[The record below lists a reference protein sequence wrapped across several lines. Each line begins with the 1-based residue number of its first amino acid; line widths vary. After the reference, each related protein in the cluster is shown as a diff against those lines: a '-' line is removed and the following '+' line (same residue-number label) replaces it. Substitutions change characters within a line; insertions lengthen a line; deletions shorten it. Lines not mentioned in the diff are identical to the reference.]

1 MSDTLKWSED
11 FSVGNDLI
19 DSQHRDLFAL
29 VALIAEM
36 AARPEPTPEDET
48 VVART
53 LLALRNYVRVHFS
66 DEERLMA
73 EAGYPELLEHI
84 EEHRTFAE
92 WLGILENAH
101 RTPDYSFSKTVRH
114 MSRYLADWLVD
125 HILGSD
131 KRYAPYLEGKKPG
144 A

>member
-1 MSDTLKWSED
+1 MSNAPIWSED

-29 VALIAEM
+29 VALIADL

-53 LLALRNYVRVHFS
+53 LLTLRNYVRVHFS

-73 EAGYPELLEHI
+73 EAGYPDLIEHI

-92 WLGILENAH
+92 WLGILEDA
-101 RTPDYSFSKTVRH
+101 RRMPDYSFSETIRH
-114 MSRYLADWLVD
+114 MSRYLTDWLVD
-125 HILGSD
+125 HVLDSD
-131 KRYAPYLEGKKPG
+131 KRYAPYLKGKKPSS
-144 A
+144 